1 MLPVFLFCA
10 QKGKVM
16 AQQKRILVIDDE
28 RKMIESMQK
37 LLSNEGYEVDI
48 ADGAQEGMALFETG
62 SFDLVITDMMMP
74 DYDGLYVMDT
84 VRKHSADTPVIVVT
98 GYGSMDSV
106 IEAMR
111 KGAYDYVIKPF
122 DFDRI
127 KATVRKV
134 FDKQRE
140 QEEIIKQKRLEAISQ
155 TAVSLNHEINNPL
168 CVISGTAE
176 LMLMKWG
183 TSDGELKKP
192 LEVILR
198 NAARIQKITKKL
210 AELIEPI
217 VVEYQAGIQMIDVE
231 RSRAS
236 KE

>member
-1 MLPVFLFCA
+1 
-10 QKGKVM
+10 M

-28 RKMIESMQK
+28 LKMTESMQK
-37 LLSNEGYEVDI
+37 LLSKEGYAVDI
-48 ADGAQEGMALFETG
+48 ANGAREGMGLFETG
-62 SFDLVITDMMMP
+62 RFDLVITDLMMP

-84 VRKHSADTPVIVVT
+84 VRKHNGDTPVIVVT

-140 QEEIIKQKRLEAISQ
+140 QEEILKQKRLEAISQ

-183 TSDGELKKP
+183 ASDDEMKKP
-192 LEVILR
+192 LQMILR
-198 NAARIQKITKKL
+198 NAGRIQKITKKL

-231 RSRAS
+231 KSRSY

>member
-1 MLPVFLFCA
+1 MLPVFQFCA

-127 KATVRKV
+127 KATVQKV

-140 QEEIIKQKRLEAISQ
+140 QEEILKQKRL
-155 TAVSLNHEINNPL
+155 
-168 CVISGTAE
+168 
-176 LMLMKWG
+176 
-183 TSDGELKKP
+183 
-192 LEVILR
+192 

>member
-1 MLPVFLFCA
+1 
-10 QKGKVM
+10 M
-16 AQQKRILVIDDE
+16 AQQKQILVIDDE
-28 RKMIESMQK
+28 RKMTESMQK
-37 LLSNEGYEVDI
+37 LLSNEGYGVDT
-48 ADGAQEGMALFETG
+48 AHRAQEGIALLETG
-62 SFDLVITDMMMP
+62 GFDLVITDLMMP
-74 DYDGLYVMDT
+74 DSDGLVVMDY
-84 VRKHSADTPVIVVT
+84 VRKHCGDMPVIVVT
-98 GYGSMDSV
+98 GYGSMESA

-111 KGAYDYVIKPF
+111 KGAYDYVTKPF

-127 KATVRKV
+127 RITVQRA
-134 FDKQRE
+134 FEKQRM
-140 QEEIIKQKRLEAISQ
+140 QEEIVKQERLEAISQ

-176 LMLMKWG
+176 LMLMKLG
-183 TSDGELKKP
+183 EHDGEMKRQ

-198 NAARIQKITKKL
+198 NAARIQNITKKL

-231 RSRAS
+231 RSRVY

>member
-1 MLPVFLFCA
+1 
-10 QKGKVM
+10 
-16 AQQKRILVIDDE
+16 
-28 RKMIESMQK
+28 
-37 LLSNEGYEVDI
+37 
-48 ADGAQEGMALFETG
+48 
-62 SFDLVITDMMMP
+62 MP
-74 DYDGLYVMDT
+74 DYDGLYVMDS
-84 VRKHSADTPVIVVT
+84 VRKHNGDTPVIVVT
-98 GYGSMDSV
+98 GYGSMDSA

-111 KGAYDYVIKPF
+111 RGAYDYVIKPF

-134 FDKQRE
+134 FDKQHE
-140 QEEIIKQKRLEAISQ
+140 QEEVLKQKRLEAISQ

-183 TSDGELKKP
+183 ATDEEMKKP

-210 AELIEPI
+210 ADLIEPV
-217 VVEYQAGIQMIDVE
+217 VVEYQAGIQMIDVA

-236 KE
+236 IE